1 MLSAFSLPRGGAMNE
16 QEKSNNNHRWYIIVL
31 AVLLC
36 ALVYSAVRGCGNV
49 HDNGAGINDV
59 REQLDAA
66 GSNQQSITAGIE
78 SATGTAGRS
87 EESINNADAAAE
99 RIESGQRTAAAIIA
113 DCQSI
118 VRTVRA
124 RGKSK
129 TAQP

>member
-1 MLSAFSLPRGGAMNE
+1 MNE
-16 QEKSNNNHRWYIIVL
+16 NTTKGRNYIIAGVF
-31 AVLLC
+31 VILLC
-36 ALVYSAVRGCGNV
+36 ALTLRSCGV
-49 HDNGAGINDV
+49 HDNGNGADAV
-59 REQLDAA
+59 RNQLDTA

-78 SATGTAGRS
+78 NAAGTAGRS
-87 EESINNADAAAE
+87 EAAINNADAAAE
-99 RIESGQRTAAAIIA
+99 RIESGQREAAAIIA